1 VPQAFDVN
9 DALHMDFIISTANL
23 WAALY
28 GVKESHLDANY
39 FRQALAHVTVP
50 EFVPKSGVKIKE
62 KDDDQVQEGA
72 VDDSVA
78 VQQLLKS
85 LPDAAQFRDRKLNA
99 QEFEKDVDA
108 NHHIDYIAAASNL
121 RARNYEITNVTR
133 HQVKG
138 IAGKIIPAVATTTCM
153 ITGLVCLELY
163 KVVQK
168 RPLDHFKNA
177 FVNLAIPIAAF
188 SEPLPPAK
196 HTSQPP
202 SKSKRCQISCLVP
215 VLTCPT
221 HSWSSCAMCS

>member
-1 VPQAFDVN
+1 
-9 DALHMDFIISTANL
+9 MDFVISTANL

-28 GVKESHLDANY
+28 GVKETHLDAAY
-39 FRQALAHVTVP
+39 FHKALAHVTVP
-50 EFVPKSGVKIKE
+50 EFVPKSGVTIKE
-62 KDDDQVQEGA
+62 KDDDKVIFFFLTIDLVLTFVVLFCNQVQEGA

-99 QEFEKDVDA
+99 QEFEKDVDS

-163 KVVQK
+163 KVRHIREK
-168 RPLDHFKNA
+168 EKKSLD
-177 FVNLAIPIAAF
+177 
-188 SEPLPPAK
+188 
-196 HTSQPP
+196 
-202 SKSKRCQISCLVP
+202 RY
-215 VLTCPT
+215 
-221 HSWSSCAMCS
+221 